1 MSSIEKSNNS
11 NLEGEEKLKAPS
23 ESNSTPSSGIP
34 RLYKEKDEIALSNRQ
49 ALLRFDEEDRKKIKE
64 GKYEGD
70 ASKWK
75 QRVKSKYQEPFTKKE
90 ENPSQQNKL
99 AIIIPFRDLE
109 KDKKRTQELNT
120 LVNYFAN
127 YFDDKNNYKIF
138 VVKQSNDSRKFNR
151 GQLLNIG
158 FKYAMKEGCE
168 NFIFHDVDLLPSEEL
183 KKYYL
188 NAPTNEPVHIAAVWD
203 RYNKNPD
210 YFGGIVAFNKE
221 IFQRING
228 YPNDFWGWGGE
239 DDELY
244 KRTKQFYNILKVD
257 EGSIQDLENLSLQQK
272 LDYLKENNLKFM
284 QKIEALAKHKTTW
297 NKNGLKSLNFKE
309 NNISSCGKNCQL
321 IEVELSDNQEKP
333 TLKEMEDNTGEA
345 PDEMFAEVQEH
356 VEIPKEKNSLTPQ
369 QRFDN
374 LVKTFYNSNSY
385 MNTSHKIFNELEV
398 RFGTKGIKQITK
410 SDYDNVVKKL
420 KSVGFNV
427 KGEENG
433 EHYLRINSE
442 FLDGKTGRFKPSN
455 IRTEIKGITNIQDYC
470 KNNDIRGLPFQ
481 ELVDFITKTPTTIN
495 SMRIPTVD
503 FDDFNFRVAL
513 NTEEKIDK
521 LGLKSYIVDNW
532 KRSKKEFRFIN
543 RVTFKNDGFPFIV
556 DLSIVKF
563 GNRSPDRFGNENRG
577 SIIKVY
583 TLEESNVLNNSE
595 IYEIEIELVNSEIGP
610 GTKFNSP
617 EEILES
623 LRKLIK
629 YVLGGLQGTNFPIS
643 YPEQKSVI
651 DSYMK
656 MIWKEDY
663 DASKR
668 VKTSNFIGPNSV
680 TLQLVNI
687 APRDEN
693 SNYPN
698 IRKDFVVTDKADG
711 DRHLLFI
718 PDNGKIYLIN
728 TSMDVIFTGA
738 KTENKDC
745 FNTLIDGELILHDK
759 KGRFLNLYAAFD
771 IYYINKLDVRNF
783 TFMLLKEEMD
793 VSKSRYYL
801 LKHFISTLSPVL
813 ITTQQQVKPKTA
825 KSLLENYKKGISTY
839 SPIIVKTKEFLPT
852 SSKDTIFNACDNILK
867 KEKEGRFEYTTDGLI
882 FTHAFYGVGS
892 SEIGKSGPKTKITWD
907 QSFKWKPPQYNTI
920 DFLVT
925 TEKSAKGEDIITPI
939 FEDGINAS
947 ESIQFNEYKQ
957 LVLRCG
963 FSEKNDGF
971 INPCQDIIDDKLPE
985 FSQRFEE
992 RQTNDYLPKRFYPT
1006 EPYDPTAG
1014 LCKIMLKP
1022 DETGGKQMYSEE
1034 NEAFSDNTIVEF
1046 RYDFE
1051 KEDGWRWIPLRVRYD
1066 KTAKLR
1072 RGEKEYGNSY
1082 KTCNENWKSINP
1094 AGRIDENML
1103 RTGMN
1108 IPDIT
1113 VCEDKYY
1120 NTPAGK
1126 FKTQAL
1132 KNFHNLY
1139 VKKMLIKSVSKPGD
1153 TLIDFACGKAGD
1165 LSKWIAAKISFVFGI
1180 DLSKDNL
1187 ENRLNGSCARY
1198 LNAKKINKNV
1208 PYALFV
1214 NGNSAFNV
1222 KNGEAMLNDK
1232 AKQITAAIFGNGPKE
1247 ADRIGKGV
1255 ARQYGKHEDGFNVS
1269 SCQFA
1274 MHYFFETPDTLQGF
1288 MKNLA
1293 ECTKLNGYFIGTAYD
1308 GKLIFELLKKIKTNE
1323 SIQIN
1328 EDGKKIWEIVKGYGA
1343 DNFEDD
1349 SSSIGYKIN
1358 VFQESINQL
1367 ISEYLINFDYL
1378 NRVMDSYGF
1387 KVINREEANALG
1399 LPEGSG
1405 LFSELFANMTEE
1417 IARNKFKAKDYEK
1430 AQEMTSYEKKIS
1442 FLNRYFV
1449 YKKYTEVNVNKV
1461 VIELSEYQ
1469 ETEIQRNFTET
1480 KHSVEVAKEE
1490 TVKLKPKVRKL
1501 QKKLLLVA
1509 ATEAVDETVPVAV
1522 VEKTLKKKKEKQE
1535 TGKATVKP
1543 NKKPQG
1549 LIIESDS
1556 D

>member
-1 MSSIEKSNNS
+1 MSSIDKSNNS
-11 NLEGEEKLKAPS
+11 NLEGAEKLRPPS

-34 RLYKEKDEIALSNRQ
+34 RLHKGEDEMALDYRKT
-49 ALLRFDEEDRKKIKE
+49 LMKWDEEDRTKIKE

-70 ASKWK
+70 ASAWK
-75 QRVKSKYQEPFTKKE
+75 QRVKSKY
-90 ENPSQQNKL
+90 NIINKT

-109 KDKKRTQELNT
+109 KDKKRTQELNE
-120 LVNYFAN
+120 LVSYFAS
-127 YFDDKNNYKIF
+127 YFDNNNYKIF
-138 VVKQSNDSRKFNR
+138 VVEQSNDSRKFNR

-158 FKYAMKEGCE
+158 FKYAMKEGYE

-183 KKYYL
+183 KEYYV
-188 NAPTNEPVHIAAVWD
+188 NPPTNEPVHIAAVWD

-221 IFQRING
+221 MFQRING

-244 KRTKQFYNILKVD
+244 KRTKKFYNILKVD
-257 EGSIQDLENLSLQQK
+257 KGSIKDLENLSLQQK
-272 LDYLKENNLKFM
+272 LEYLKENKLKFM
-284 QKIEALAKHKTTW
+284 QKIEALARHKTTW

-309 NNISSCGKNCQL
+309 NNISSCGKNCEL
-321 IEVELSDNQEKP
+321 IKVELSGDELKP
-333 TLKEMEDNTGEA
+333 ASKEIEDSIREA
-345 PDEMFAEVQEH
+345 PDEMFVELQEEEE
-356 VEIPKEKNSLTPQ
+356 VEIPKGKVTLTPQ

-374 LVKTFYNSNSY
+374 LVKVFYNSNSY

-433 EHYLRINSE
+433 EYYLRINSE

-455 IRTEIKGITNIQDYC
+455 IRTEIKGITNIQEYC
-470 KNNDIRGLPFQ
+470 KNDDIRGLPFQ
-481 ELVDFITKTPTTIN
+481 ELVDFITKTPTNIN
-495 SMRIPTVD
+495 GMRIQTVD

-513 NTEEKIDK
+513 NTEEKVDK
-521 LGLKSYIVDNW
+521 LGLKNYIIDNW
-532 KRSKKEFRFIN
+532 KKSKKEFRFIN
-543 RVTFKNDGFPFIV
+543 RVTFKSDSFPFIV

-563 GNRSPDRFGNENRG
+563 GNRGPDRFGNENRG
-577 SIIKVY
+577 PIIKVY

-595 IYEIEIELVNSEIGP
+595 MYEIEIELVNSEVGP
-610 GTKFNSP
+610 GTKFNTP
-617 EEILES
+617 EEILDS

-656 MIWKEDY
+656 IIMKEDY

-668 VKTSNFIGPNSV
+668 VKTSNFIGPNSI

-759 KGRFLNLYAAFD
+759 KGGFLNLYAAFD
-771 IYYINKLDVRNF
+771 IYYINKMDVRSY
-783 TFMLLKEEMD
+783 TFMLLREEMD
-793 VSKSRYYL
+793 ISKSRYYL
-801 LKHFISTLSPVL
+801 LKHFVSVLSPVS
-813 ITTQQQVKPKTA
+813 ITAQPDAKPKKA
-825 KSLLENYKKGISTY
+825 LSLLENYKKGKSSS
-839 SPIIVKTKEFLPT
+839 SPIIIKTKDFLP
-852 SSKDTIFNACDNILK
+852 SGSKETIFNACDNILK

-892 SEIGKSGPKTKITWD
+892 SEIGKAGPKTKITWD

-925 TEKSAKGEDIITPI
+925 TEKTANGDDVITPV
-939 FEDGINAS
+939 FEDGINAT

-985 FSQRFEE
+985 FNQRFEE

-1006 EPYDPTAG
+1006 EPYDPNAG

-1034 NEAFSDNTIVEF
+1034 NEAFGDNTIVEF

-1051 KEDGWRWIPLRVRYD
+1051 KEEGWRWIPLRVRYD

-1113 VCEDKYY
+1113 V
-1120 NTPAGK
+1120 
-1126 FKTQAL
+1126 
-1132 KNFHNLY
+1132 
-1139 VKKMLIKSVSKPGD
+1139 
-1153 TLIDFACGKAGD
+1153 
-1165 LSKWIAAKISFVFGI
+1165 
-1180 DLSKDNL
+1180 
-1187 ENRLNGSCARY
+1187 
-1198 LNAKKINKNV
+1198 
-1208 PYALFV
+1208 
-1214 NGNSAFNV
+1214 
-1222 KNGEAMLNDK
+1222 
-1232 AKQITAAIFGNGPKE
+1232 
-1247 ADRIGKGV
+1247 
-1255 ARQYGKHEDGFNVS
+1255 
-1269 SCQFA
+1269 
-1274 MHYFFETPDTLQGF
+1274 
-1288 MKNLA
+1288 
-1293 ECTKLNGYFIGTAYD
+1293 
-1308 GKLIFELLKKIKTNE
+1308 
-1323 SIQIN
+1323 
-1328 EDGKKIWEIVKGYGA
+1328 
-1343 DNFEDD
+1343 
-1349 SSSIGYKIN
+1349 
-1358 VFQESINQL
+1358 
-1367 ISEYLINFDYL
+1367 
-1378 NRVMDSYGF
+1378 
-1387 KVINREEANALG
+1387 
-1399 LPEGSG
+1399 
-1405 LFSELFANMTEE
+1405 
-1417 IARNKFKAKDYEK
+1417 
-1430 AQEMTSYEKKIS
+1430 
-1442 FLNRYFV
+1442 
-1449 YKKYTEVNVNKV
+1449 
-1461 VIELSEYQ
+1461 
-1469 ETEIQRNFTET
+1469 
-1480 KHSVEVAKEE
+1480 
-1490 TVKLKPKVRKL
+1490 
-1501 QKKLLLVA
+1501 
-1509 ATEAVDETVPVAV
+1509 
-1522 VEKTLKKKKEKQE
+1522 
-1535 TGKATVKP
+1535 
-1543 NKKPQG
+1543 
-1549 LIIESDS
+1549 
-1556 D
+1556 

>member
-1 MSSIEKSNNS
+1 MSSIDKSNNS
-11 NLEGEEKLKAPS
+11 NLEGQEKLKPPS
-23 ESNSTPSSGIP
+23 ESNSTPSSGIS
-34 RLYKEKDEIALSNRQ
+34 RLHKGEDEMALDYRKT
-49 ALLRFDEEDRKKIKE
+49 LIRWDEEDREKIKE
-64 GKYEGD
+64 EKM
-70 ASKWK
+70 
-75 QRVKSKYQEPFTKKE
+75 
-90 ENPSQQNKL
+90 PSTNKL

-120 LVNYFAN
+120 LVSYFAN
-127 YFDDKNNYKIF
+127 YFDNNNYKIF
-138 VVKQSNDSRKFNR
+138 VVEQSNDSRKFNR

-158 FKYAMKEGCE
+158 FKYAMMEGYE

-183 KKYYL
+183 KEYYV
-188 NAPTNEPVHIAAVWD
+188 NTPTNEPVHIAAVWD

-221 IFQRING
+221 MFQRING

-244 KRTKQFYNILKVD
+244 KRTRKFYNILKAD
-257 EGSIQDLENLSLQQK
+257 KGSIRDLENLTLQQK
-272 LDYLKENNLKFM
+272 LDYLKEKDLKFM
-284 QKIEALAKHKTTW
+284 QKIEALAKHKSTW
-297 NKNGLKSLNFKE
+297 DKNGLKSLKFE
-309 NNISSCGKNCQL
+309 EEDISSCGKNCELIKVQL
-321 IEVELSDNQEKP
+321 SGSEP
-333 TLKEMEDNTGEA
+333 TLLSKKDSIEA
-345 PDEMFAEVQEH
+345 PEEMFAEVE
-356 VEIPKEKNSLTPQ
+356 ERAEAPKEKTSLTPQ

-374 LVKTFYNSNSY
+374 LVKVFYNSNSY
-385 MNTSHKIFNELEV
+385 MNASHKTFNELEV

-433 EHYLRINSE
+433 EYYLRITSE
-442 FLDGKTGRFKPSN
+442 FLDPKSGKFKPSN
-455 IRTEIKGITNIQDYC
+455 VRTEIKGITNIQEYC
-470 KNNDIRGLPFQ
+470 KNNDIRGLPLQ
-481 ELVDFITKTPTTIN
+481 EMVDFISKGPTTIN
-495 SMRIPTVD
+495 GSRIPTVD

-521 LGLKSYIVDNW
+521 MGLKNYIIENW

-556 DLSIVKF
+556 DLSIVKS
-563 GNRSPDRFGNENRG
+563 GNKGPDRFGNENRG
-577 SIIKVY
+577 PIIKVY

-595 IYEIEIELVNSEIGP
+595 VYEIEIELVNSEIGP
-610 GTKFNSP
+610 GTKFNNP
-617 EEILES
+617 EAILES

-668 VKTSNFIGPNSV
+668 VKTSHFIGPNSI

-687 APRDEN
+687 AQIDEN

-711 DRHLLFI
+711 DRHLMFI

-759 KGRFLNLYAAFD
+759 KGGFFNLYAAFD
-771 IYYINKLDVRNF
+771 IYYINKLDVRNY

-793 VSKSRYYL
+793 TSKSRYYL
-801 LKHFISTLSPVL
+801 LKRFVSLLSPVL
-813 ITTQQQVKPKTA
+813 ITAQPDAKPKSA
-825 KSLLENYKKGISTY
+825 KSLLDNYKKGISTA
-839 SPIIVKTKEFLPT
+839 SPIIVKTKDFHPAG
-852 SSKDTIFNACDNILK
+852 SKETIFNACDNILK

-925 TEKSAKGEDIITPI
+925 TEKSAVGEDIITPI

-947 ESIQFNEYKQ
+947 ESIQFNEYKH

-971 INPCQDIIDDKLPE
+971 INPCQDIIDDKLPA
-985 FSQRFEE
+985 FNQRFEE
-992 RQTNDYLPKRFYPT
+992 RQENDYLPKRFYPT
-1006 EPYDPTAG
+1006 EPYDPNAG

-1022 DETGGKQMYSEE
+1022 DESGGKQMYSEE
-1034 NEAFSDNTIVEF
+1034 NEAFGDNTIVEF
-1046 RYDFE
+1046 RYDLE
-1051 KEDGWRWIPLRVRYD
+1051 KEEGWKWIPLRVRYD

-1108 IPDIT
+1108 IPEIA
-1113 VCEDKYY
+1113 VCQDKYY
-1120 NTPAGK
+1120 NAPAGK

-1139 VKKMLIKSVSKPGD
+1139 VKKLLIKSVSKPGD

-1165 LSKWIAAKISFVFGI
+1165 LSKWIAAKLSFVFGI
-1180 DLSKDNL
+1180 DLSEDNL
-1187 ENRLNGSCARY
+1187 ENRLNGACTRY
-1198 LNAKKINKNV
+1198 LNSKKTNKIM

-1214 NGNSAFNV
+1214 NGNSALNV
-1222 KNGEAMLNDK
+1222 KSGEAMRNDK
-1232 AKQITAAIFGNGPKE
+1232 AKQVTAAVFGNGPKE
-1247 ADRIGKGV
+1247 AEKIGKGV
-1255 ARQYGKHEDGFNVS
+1255 ARQYGKHDNGFNIS

-1274 MHYFFETPDTLQGF
+1274 LHYFFQSPDTLQGF

-1308 GKLIFELLKKIKTNE
+1308 GKIIFEMLKKIKTGE

-1328 EDGKKIWEIVKGYGA
+1328 EDGKKIWEIVKGYGS

-1349 SSSIGYKIN
+1349 SSSIHYRID
-1358 VFQESINQL
+1358 VFQESINQV

-1378 NRVMDSYGF
+1378 DRVMDSYGF
-1387 KVINREEANALG
+1387 KVISREEAKSLG

-1405 LFSELFANMTEE
+1405 LFSELFVNMTEE

-1430 AQEMTSYEKKIS
+1430 APEMTSYEKKIS

-1461 VIELSEYQ
+1461 VLELSEY
-1469 ETEIQRNFTET
+1469 EESEIQRNDVET

-1490 TVKLKPKVRKL
+1490 TQKLKPKVKKL

-1509 ATEAVDETVPVAV
+1509 ATEAVDEAVPVAV
-1522 VEKTLKKKKEKQE
+1522 VEKALKKKTGKQE
-1535 TGKATVKP
+1535 KKSTVKP
-1543 NKKPQG
+1543 AKKSQG

>member
-1 MSSIEKSNNS
+1 MSSIEKSNNF
-11 NLEGEEKLKAPS
+11 NLEGKIKLKPPS
-23 ESNSTPSSGIP
+23 ESNSTPSSGIG
-34 RLYKEKDEIALSNRQ
+34 RLHKGENKVALDYRKT
-49 ALLRFDEEDRKKIKE
+49 LMGWDEEDRKKIQE

-70 ASKWK
+70 ASNWK
-75 QRVKSKYQEPFTKKE
+75 QRVKSKYRKQFEDEAEKM
-90 ENPSQQNKL
+90 PSTNKL

-120 LVNYFAN
+120 LVSYFAN
-127 YFDDKNNYKIF
+127 YFDNNNYQIF
-138 VVKQSNDSRKFNR
+138 VVEQSNDSRKFNR

-158 FKYAMKEGCE
+158 FLYAMKEGYD

-183 KKYYL
+183 KEYYV
-188 NAPTNEPVHIAAVWD
+188 NTPTNKPVHIAAVWD

-221 IFQRING
+221 MFQRING

-244 KRTKQFYNILKVD
+244 KRTRKFYNILKAD
-257 EGSIQDLENLSLQQK
+257 KGSVRDLEDLTLQQK
-272 LDYLKENNLKFM
+272 LDYLKEKDLKFM
-284 QKIEALAKHKTTW
+284 QKIEALSKHKSTW
-297 NKNGLKSLNFKE
+297 DKNGLKSLNFKE
-309 NNISSCGKNCQL
+309 NDITSCGKNCEL
-321 IEVELSDNQEKP
+321 IKVELSDNEQQLATKKVIDTDFPE
-333 TLKEMEDNTGEA
+333 EMFVEQ
-345 PDEMFAEVQEH
+345 DEM
-356 VEIPKEKNSLTPQ
+356 PKEKTSLTPQ

-374 LVKTFYNSNSY
+374 LVKVFYNSNSY
-385 MNTSHKIFNELEV
+385 MNISHKTFNELEV

-420 KSVGFNV
+420 KSVGLNV

-433 EHYLRINSE
+433 EYYLRINSE
-442 FLDGKTGRFKPSN
+442 FLDAKTGRFKPSN
-455 IRTEIKGITNIQDYC
+455 IRTEIKGITNIQEYC
-470 KNNDIRGLPFQ
+470 KSNDIRGLPFQ
-481 ELVDFITKTPTTIN
+481 ELVDFISKGPTTIN
-495 SMRIPTVD
+495 GIRVGTVD

-521 LGLKSYIVDNW
+521 LGLKSYIIENW

-563 GNRSPDRFGNENRG
+563 GNRGPDKFGNQNRG
-577 SIIKVY
+577 PIIKVY

-595 IYEIEIELVNSEIGP
+595 MYEIEIELVNSEVGP
-610 GTKFNSP
+610 GTKFNTP
-617 EEILES
+617 EAILES

-643 YPEQKSVI
+643 YSEQKSVI
-651 DSYMK
+651 ESYMK
-656 MIWKEDY
+656 MIWKEDF
-663 DASKR
+663 DVSKR
-668 VKTSNFIGPNSV
+668 VKTSHFIGPNSI

-687 APRDEN
+687 APLDEN

-698 IRKDFVVTDKADG
+698 IRTDFVVTDKADG
-711 DRHLLFI
+711 DRHLMFI

-745 FNTLIDGELILHDK
+745 FNTLIDGELILHNK
-759 KGRFLNLYAAFD
+759 KGAFLNLYAAFD
-771 IYYINKLDVRNF
+771 IYFINKVDVRNY
-783 TFMLLKEEMD
+783 TFMLLKEEMNT
-793 VSKSRYYL
+793 SNSRYYL
-801 LKHFISTLSPVL
+801 LKHFVSLLSPVL
-813 ITTQQQVKPKTA
+813 ITVQPNAKT
-825 KSLLENYKKGISTY
+825 KSVATLLESYKKGISSA
-839 SPIIVKTKEFLPT
+839 SPIIVKTKEFLPIG
-852 SSKDTIFNACDNILK
+852 SKDTIFSACNSILK

-925 TEKSAKGEDIITPI
+925 TEKTALDEDVITPL
-939 FEDGINAS
+939 FEDGINAL
-947 ESIQFNEYKQ
+947 ESTQFNEYKQ

-971 INPCQDIIDDKLPE
+971 INPCQDIIDDKLPS
-985 FSQRFEE
+985 FNQRFEE
-992 RQTNDYLPKRFYPT
+992 RQDNDYLPKRFYPT
-1006 EPYDPTAG
+1006 EPYDPNAG

-1022 DETGGKQMYSEE
+1022 DEAGGKQMYSEE
-1034 NEAFSDNTIVEF
+1034 NEAFGDNTIVEF

-1051 KEDGWRWIPLRVRYD
+1051 KEEGWRWIPLRVRYD
-1066 KTAKLR
+1066 KTGKLR
-1072 RGEKEYGNSY
+1072 RGDKEYGNSY

-1108 IPDIT
+1108 IPEIT

-1187 ENRLNGSCARY
+1187 ENRLNGSCAGY
-1198 LNAKKINKNV
+1198 LNAKKINKNI

-1232 AKQITAAIFGNGPKE
+1232 AKQITAAIFGHGPKE
-1247 ADRIGKGV
+1247 ADKIGKGV
-1255 ARQYGKHEDGFNVS
+1255 ARQYGKNEDGFNIS

-1274 MHYFFETPDTLQGF
+1274 MHYFFETADTLQGF
-1288 MKNLA
+1288 MRNLA

-1308 GKLIFELLKKIKTNE
+1308 GKLIFELLKKSKTGE
-1323 SIQIN
+1323 GVQIN
-1328 EDGKKIWEIVKGYGA
+1328 EDGKKIWEIVKGYGS
-1343 DNFEDD
+1343 DNFDDD
-1349 SSSIGYKIN
+1349 SSSIGYRID
-1358 VFQESINQL
+1358 VYQESINQL

-1378 NRVMDSYGF
+1378 DRVMDSYGF
-1387 KVINREEANALG
+1387 KVINREEANSLG

-1405 LFSELFANMTEE
+1405 LFSELFLNMVEE
-1417 IARNKFKAKDYEK
+1417 ISKNKFKAKDYEK
-1430 AQEMTSYEKKIS
+1430 APEMTSYEKKIS

-1461 VIELSEYQ
+1461 VLELSEYQ
-1469 ETEIQRNFTET
+1469 EAEIQRNETET
-1480 KHSVEVAKEE
+1480 KHSAEVAKEE
-1490 TVKLKPKVRKL
+1490 TSKLKPKIKKL

-1509 ATEAVDETVPVAV
+1509 ATEAVDETFPVAV
-1522 VEKTLKKKKEKQE
+1522 VEKALKKKKEKQTE
-1535 TGKATVKP
+1535 TVKQKKTTVKP
-1543 NKKPQG
+1543 KPKG

>member
-1 MSSIEKSNNS
+1 MSSIEKSNNF
-11 NLEGEEKLKAPS
+11 NLEGKIKLKPPS
-23 ESNSTPSSGIP
+23 ESNSTPSSGIG
-34 RLYKEKDEIALSNRQ
+34 RLHKGENKVALDYRKT
-49 ALLRFDEEDRKKIKE
+49 LMGWDEEDRKKIQE

-70 ASKWK
+70 ASNWK
-75 QRVKSKYQEPFTKKE
+75 QRVKSKYRKQFEDEAEKM
-90 ENPSQQNKL
+90 PSTNKL

-120 LVNYFAN
+120 LVSYFAN
-127 YFDDKNNYKIF
+127 YFDNNNYKIF
-138 VVKQSNDSRKFNR
+138 VVEQSNDSRKFNR

-158 FKYAMKEGCE
+158 FLYAMKEGYD

-183 KKYYL
+183 KEYYV
-188 NAPTNEPVHIAAVWD
+188 NTPTNEPVHIAAVWD

-221 IFQRING
+221 MFQRING

-244 KRTKQFYNILKVD
+244 KRTRKFYNILKAD
-257 EGSIQDLENLSLQQK
+257 KGSIRDLENLTLQQK
-272 LDYLKENNLKFM
+272 LDYLKEKDLKFM
-284 QKIEALAKHKTTW
+284 QKIEALAKHKSTW
-297 NKNGLKSLNFKE
+297 DKNGLKSLKFKE
-309 NNISSCGKNCQL
+309 DDITSCGKNCEL
-321 IEVELSDNQEKP
+321 IKVELSGNEQQLATKKVIDTDSPE
-333 TLKEMEDNTGEA
+333 
-345 PDEMFAEVQEH
+345 EMFAEQDEM
-356 VEIPKEKNSLTPQ
+356 PKEKTSLTPQ
-369 QRFDN
+369 QRFNN
-374 LVKTFYNSNSY
+374 LVKVFYNSNSY
-385 MNTSHKIFNELEV
+385 MNISHKTFNELEV

-410 SDYDNVVKKL
+410 SDYDNVVKKM

-433 EHYLRINSE
+433 EYYLRINSE
-442 FLDGKTGRFKPSN
+442 FLDAKTGRFKPSN
-455 IRTEIKGITNIQDYC
+455 IRTEIKGITNIQEYC
-470 KNNDIRGLPFQ
+470 KSNDIRGLPFQ
-481 ELVDFITKTPTTIN
+481 ELVDFISKGPTTIN
-495 SMRIPTVD
+495 GMRVGTVD

-521 LGLKSYIVDNW
+521 LGLKSYIIENW

-563 GNRSPDRFGNENRG
+563 GNREADRFGNQNRG
-577 SIIKVY
+577 PIIKVY

-595 IYEIEIELVNSEIGP
+595 MYEIEIELVNSEVGP
-610 GTKFNSP
+610 GTKFNTP
-617 EEILES
+617 EAILES

-643 YPEQKSVI
+643 YSEQKSVI
-651 DSYMK
+651 ESYMK
-656 MIWKEDY
+656 MIWKEDF

-668 VKTSNFIGPNSV
+668 VKTSHFIGPNSI

-687 APRDEN
+687 APLDEN
-693 SNYPN
+693 SNYTN
-698 IRKDFVVTDKADG
+698 IRTDFVVTDKADG
-711 DRHLLFI
+711 DRHLMFI

-745 FNTLIDGELILHDK
+745 FNTLIDGELILHNK
-759 KGRFLNLYAAFD
+759 KGAFLNLYAAFD
-771 IYYINKLDVRNF
+771 IYYINKVDVRNY
-783 TFMLLKEEMD
+783 TFMLLKEEMNT
-793 VSKSRYYL
+793 SNSRYYL
-801 LKHFISTLSPVL
+801 LKHFVSLLSPVL
-813 ITTQQQVKPKTA
+813 ITVQPNAKT
-825 KSLLENYKKGISTY
+825 KSVATLLESYKKGISSA
-839 SPIIVKTKEFLPT
+839 SPIIVKTKEFLPIG
-852 SSKDTIFNACDNILK
+852 SKDTIFSACNSILK

-925 TEKSAKGEDIITPI
+925 TEKTALDEDIITPL
-939 FEDGINAS
+939 FEDGINAL
-947 ESIQFNEYKQ
+947 ESTQFNEYKQ

-971 INPCQDIIDDKLPE
+971 INPCQDIIDDKLPS
-985 FSQRFEE
+985 FNQRFEE
-992 RQTNDYLPKRFYPT
+992 RQDNDYLPKRFYPT
-1006 EPYDPTAG
+1006 EPYDPNAG

-1022 DETGGKQMYSEE
+1022 DEAGGKQMYSEE
-1034 NEAFSDNTIVEF
+1034 NEAFGDNTIVEF

-1051 KEDGWRWIPLRVRYD
+1051 KEEGWRWIPLRVRYD
-1066 KTAKLR
+1066 KTGKLR
-1072 RGEKEYGNSY
+1072 RGDKEYGNSY

-1108 IPDIT
+1108 IPEIT

-1198 LNAKKINKNV
+1198 LNARKINKNL

-1232 AKQITAAIFGNGPKE
+1232 AKQITAAIFGHGPKE
-1247 ADRIGKGV
+1247 ADKIGKGV
-1255 ARQYGKHEDGFNVS
+1255 ARQYGKHEDGFNIS

-1274 MHYFFETPDTLQGF
+1274 MHYFFETADTLQGF
-1288 MKNLA
+1288 MRNLA

-1308 GKLIFELLKKIKTNE
+1308 GKLIFELLKKSKTGE
-1323 SIQIN
+1323 GVQIN
-1328 EDGKKIWEIVKGYGA
+1328 EDGKKIWEIVKGYGS
-1343 DNFEDD
+1343 DNFDDD
-1349 SSSIGYKIN
+1349 SSSIGYRID
-1358 VFQESINQL
+1358 VYQESINQL

-1378 NRVMDSYGF
+1378 DRVMDSYGF
-1387 KVINREEANALG
+1387 KVINREEANSLG

-1405 LFSELFANMTEE
+1405 LFSELFLNMVEE
-1417 IARNKFKAKDYEK
+1417 ISKNKFKAKDYEK
-1430 AQEMTSYEKKIS
+1430 APEMTSYEKKIS

-1461 VIELSEYQ
+1461 VLELSEYQ
-1469 ETEIQRNFTET
+1469 EAEIQRNETET

-1490 TVKLKPKVRKL
+1490 TSKLKPKIKKL

-1522 VEKTLKKKKEKQE
+1522 VEKALKKKKEKQTE
-1535 TGKATVKP
+1535 TVKQKKTTVKP
-1543 NKKPQG
+1543 KPKG